1 MSTHNMSE
9 HKAGKRE
16 PGAFGSGERGQGTFG
31 SGKPGQGGSMQGNSG
46 AGGSAQGSVAQG
58 GSAQGKPELLAPAG
72 GRAAF
77 EAAVAAGADAVYL
90 GGSGLNARRNADNF
104 TTADL
109 RAATRDAH
117 LHGCAVYLAAN
128 TLVMPGEMDEAL
140 ALVVDAADAG
150 IDAAIIQDMGL
161 AALLRRELPQLP
173 LHASTQMNIRGPRGL
188 EIARK
193 MGFSRAT
200 LARELS
206 VEQVARLAREGLELE
221 VFAHGALCICESG
234 QCLFSSMVGGR
245 SANRGVCA
253 QPCRLPYA
261 LVDENG
267 RAIPTDGEFL
277 LSPKDLNTL
286 ELLPRLV
293 AAGVASL
300 KIEGRMKSP
309 EYVSSVTAAYRAAL
323 DRACAAPESF
333 APTDAERAQVA
344 EAFTRGFTG
353 GYLAG
358 VRGAD
363 LMGSKRPNNRGVA
376 VGRVAGFAGGRV
388 RMKATQPIVR
398 GDLLE
403 IWTQHG
409 RVMHEAG
416 AGEGD
421 VVEAG
426 RVELRVKGAVSTG
439 DRVFRVRSAALRE
452 ACGQRTA
459 AGWNVPLD
467 FTVHMEIGEPLEIAV
482 RDGAGVEGRATGEAV
497 EPARTK
503 AVSRDDVVAHV
514 GRLGATCYTAA
525 SWDVQ
530 LSEGA
535 GIGFSALH
543 KLRESA
549 LAAYEERKLAAWD
562 AARRR
567 PPAAALDFSGVVDMS
582 EQATFTTRIDFS
594 DTDIACEL
602 EDFEPGRAIGPK
614 LYATNLHAVQ
624 AWAALGASFVWL
636 SPELTIHQ
644 MKLIA
649 DGSPLPLGLVVSG
662 RQELMV
668 SGHCFLTAAGPCD
681 GRCAKCTRRRA
692 GWRLRDRKG
701 YEFPITCGAD
711 GRGHLYNAVP
721 LDVVHA
727 VPDLLGAGVVG
738 FAVDTTL
745 MGERE
750 AEDEFYRVRR
760 AVAGKPQKKREDTTS
775 GHVFRPVA

>member
-1 MSTHNMSE
+1 MNE
-9 HKAGKRE
+9 AG
-16 PGAFGSGERGQGTFG
+16 
-31 SGKPGQGGSMQGNSG
+31 G
-46 AGGSAQGSVAQG
+46 AGETGEAGVAKKARKAHG
-58 GSAQGKPELLAPAG
+58 AAAAGRPELLAPAG

-90 GGSGLNARRNADNF
+90 GAGGFNARRNADNF
-104 TTADL
+104 APSDL
-109 RAATRDAH
+109 RAACRDAH

-140 ALVVDAADAG
+140 ALVADAAAAGVDAA
-150 IDAAIIQDMGL
+150 IVQDMGL
-161 AALLRRELPQLP
+161 AALLRRELPRLP

-188 EIARK
+188 EIARR
-193 MGFSRAT
+193 MGFSRVT

-206 VEQVARLAREGLELE
+206 IEQVARLAREDMELE

-253 QPCRLPYA
+253 QPCRLPYT
-261 LVDENG
+261 LVDASG
-267 RAIPTDGEFL
+267 RPVEADGEFL
-277 LSPKDLNTL
+277 LSPKDLCTL
-286 ELLPRLV
+286 EILPALV
-293 AAGVASL
+293 EAGVASL

-309 EYVSSVTAAYRAAL
+309 EYVSCVTAAYRSAL
-323 DRACAAPESF
+323 DRACEAPGSY
-333 APTDAERAQVA
+333 APTEAERAQVA
-344 EAFTRGFTG
+344 EAFSRGFTTG
-353 GYLAG
+353 HLEGA
-358 VRGAD
+358 RGPE
-363 LMGSKRPNNRGVA
+363 LMGCKRPNNRGVA
-376 VGRVAGFAGGRV
+376 VGRVAGFSGGRV
-388 RMKATQPIVR
+388 KVKATRPVSR

-403 IWTQHG
+403 VWTQHG

-416 AGEGD
+416 AGDGD

-426 RVELRVKGAVSTG
+426 RVELRVKGTVGAG

-452 ACGQRTA
+452 ACARRTA
-459 AGWNVPLD
+459 DGWNVPLD
-467 FTVHMEIGEPLEIAV
+467 FTVKVGIGEPLEIRV
-482 RDGAGVEGRATGEAV
+482 RDAAGVEGRAEGEVVQA
-497 EPARTK
+497 ARTK

-514 GRLGATCYTAA
+514 GRLGATCYAA
-525 SWDVQ
+525 HGWDVQ

-543 KLRESA
+543 RLRDAA
-549 LAAYEERKLAAWD
+549 LAAYEERKLAVWE
-562 AARRR
+562 AARCR
-567 PPAAALDFSGVVDMS
+567 PPRAALDFAGVVDMS
-582 EQATFTTRIDFS
+582 EQATFTTRIDFT

-649 DGSPLPLGLVVSG
+649 DGSPLPLGLVVAG

-668 SGHCFLTAAGPCD
+668 SGHCFFTAAGECD
-681 GRCAKCTRRRA
+681 GRCASCRRREA

-701 YEFPITCGAD
+701 YEFALATGID

-721 LDVVHA
+721 LDVAHA
-727 VPDLLGAGVVG
+727 VPDLLGAGLVG

-745 MGERE
+745 MDERA

-760 AVAGKPQKKREDTTS
+760 AVAGKPQKKREGATT

>member
-1 MSTHNMSE
+1 MGE
-9 HKAGKRE
+9 HETR
-16 PGAFGSGERGQGTFG
+16 R
-31 SGKPGQGGSMQGNSG
+31 
-46 AGGSAQGSVAQG
+46 
-58 GSAQGKPELLAPAG
+58 PELLAPAG

-90 GGSGLNARRNADNF
+90 GAGGFNARRNADNF
-104 TTADL
+104 DAADL
-109 RAATRDAH
+109 RAACRDAH

-140 ALVVDAADAG
+140 SLVADAAEAGVDAA
-150 IDAAIIQDMGL
+150 IVQDMGL
-161 AALLRRELPQLP
+161 AALVRRELPKLP

-193 MGFSRAT
+193 MGFSRVT

-206 VEQVARLAREGLELE
+206 LEQVARLAGEGVELE

-253 QPCRLPYA
+253 QPCRLPYT
-261 LVDENG
+261 LVDANG
-267 RAIPTDGEFL
+267 RTIPTDGEFL

-286 ELLPRLV
+286 DMLPRLV

-323 DRACAAPESF
+323 DRACEAPEGF
-333 APTDAERAQVA
+333 APTDDERAQVA

-358 VRGAD
+358 VRGAE
-363 LMGSKRPNNRGVA
+363 LMGCKRPNNRGVA

-388 RMKATQPIVR
+388 RVKATQPVLR

-409 RVMHEAG
+409 RVMHEVG
-416 AGEGD
+416 AADGD
-421 VVEAG
+421 VVETG

-452 ACGQRTA
+452 ACGRRTA
-459 AGWNVPLD
+459 DGWNVPLD
-467 FTVHMEIGEPLEIAV
+467 FTVKMEIGAPLEICV
-482 RDGAGVEGRATGEAV
+482 RDANGVEGRVAGDAV

-503 AVSRDDVVAHV
+503 AVSREDIVAHV
-514 GRLGATCYTAA
+514 GRLGATCYAA
-525 SWDVQ
+525 HGWDVQ

-535 GIGFSALH
+535 GIGFSTLH
-543 KLRESA
+543 KLRDRA
-549 LAAYEERKLAAWD
+549 LASYEERKLAAWD
-562 AARRR
+562 AGRRR
-567 PPAAALDFSGVVDMS
+567 PPAAALDFTGVVDMS

-602 EDFEPGRAIGPK
+602 EEFEPGRAIGPK

-649 DGSPLPLGLVVSG
+649 DESPLPLGLVVAG

-668 SGHCFLTAAGPCD
+668 SGHCFFTAAGPCD
-681 GRCAKCTRRRA
+681 GCCARCKRRSE

-701 YEFPITCGAD
+701 YEFPIATSAD

-721 LDVVHA
+721 LDVAHA
-727 VPDLLGAGVVG
+727 VPDLLGAGLVG

-760 AVAGKPQKKREDTTS
+760 AVAGKPQKKREGTTS